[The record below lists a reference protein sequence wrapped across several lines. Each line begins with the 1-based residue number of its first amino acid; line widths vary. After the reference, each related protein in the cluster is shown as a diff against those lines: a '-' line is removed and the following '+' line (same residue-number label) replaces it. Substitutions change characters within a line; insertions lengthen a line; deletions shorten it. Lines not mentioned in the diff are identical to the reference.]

1 MTKDEFRKK
10 IDEEISMIEEQS
22 EFLVDEL
29 KYFKNNI
36 TNENRSYI
44 YEDMLNLKS
53 TLNKFKTYLS
63 KIYIR
68 ERKEQKM
75 YEVTFTVDGV
85 IHKATI
91 PATDFSQIHDII
103 TNMYGSSKVTI
114 INFIRK
120 D

>member
-1 MTKDEFRKK
+1 MTKEDFRNK
-10 IDEEISMIEEQS
+10 IDEEISIIEEQS
-22 EFLVDEL
+22 EFLIDEL

-36 TNENRSYI
+36 TNENRNFI
-44 YEDMLNLKS
+44 YEDIFNLKM
-53 TLNKFKTYLS
+53 TLFKFNQYLK
-63 KIYIR
+63 KIYIKERR
-68 ERKEQKM
+68 EEKM

-91 PATDFSQIHDII
+91 PATDFSQIHDVI
-103 TNMYGSSKVTI
+103 TQMYGSSKVTI